1 MISAAVRLFSL
12 TNWRDHSNCRFRRKR
27 VIGYD
32 GMQEP
37 RVWAKI
43 DSKRKGKGLP
53 SWEDGHWF
61 WVLILGFML
70 AACSL
75 IYISTLGNDINSKYQ
90 SPKIENGNI
99 IPGHYK

>member
-1 MISAAVRLFSL
+1 MRIFLHIFLPLLLPIILYA
-12 TNWRDHSNCRFRRKR
+12 
-27 VIGYD
+27 I
-32 GMQEP
+32 
-37 RVWAKI
+37 WAKI

-61 WVLILGFML
+61 WVLIVGFIL

-75 IYISTLGNDINSKYQ
+75 IYISTMGNDINSQYQ
-90 SPKIENGNI
+90 SPRIENGNI